1 LLFEI
6 QVFELSK
13 MMELES
19 LTPPAPEL
27 PEGLEVI
34 ANRFV
39 VYKRNRWISVY
50 WAVVIDTKDQVI

>member
-6 QVFELSK
+6 EVFELSK

-19 LTPPAPEL
+19 LTPPA